1 MTNSN
6 VWQGQPGLWNTNS
19 YLSSG
24 IPYLTGSTL
33 LTSSFGVN
41 NAEMRIDF
49 PFVTRAI
56 TVINRSSAD
65 IRLHFNSIASGN
77 VVGGRHY
84 ATLVDDKD
92 SITFNMKC
100 KELYI
105 SLATGSAGNGSFEIV
120 AELTNI
126 PSKDMMPLTGSGLTV

>member
-6 VWQGQPGLWNTNS
+6 AWQGQPGVWNTNS

-33 LTSSFGVN
+33 LSSSFSIN
-41 NAEMRIDF
+41 NGEIKVVF
-49 PFVTRAI
+49 PFVTRAF
-56 TVINRSSAD
+56 TVINRSAAD
-65 IRLHFNSIASGN
+65 IRLHFNSLVSGN
-77 VVGGRHY
+77 VIGGRHY

-100 KELYI
+100 REFYV
-105 SLATGSAGNGSFEIV
+105 SLATSSADGSFELV

-126 PSKDMMPLTGSGLTV
+126 PSKDMFPLTGSGLTV